1 MVKERLQKVI
11 AHAGVAS
18 RRAAEGLI
26 LAGKVKVNGQVVT
39 ELGTK
44 VDGND
49 EVMVNGE
56 PVEQEQHGY
65 YLLDKPRGV
74 ISSAH
79 DDKGRKTVVD
89 ILKNEGVQTRVYPVG
104 RLDYDTTGLLVMT
117 NDGELANRLMHP
129 RFEVD
134 KVYIAKVK
142 GLVSNDEMRLL
153 REGVKIDG
161 KKSQPARTKLLEA
174 NQRQKTSVVKLTIH
188 EGHYHQVKK
197 MMEAVSHPVLKL
209 HRESYGPLTLA
220 GLNPGQFRKLKV
232 DEVRAL
238 RKLY

>member
-1 MVKERLQKVI
+1 
-11 AHAGVAS
+11 
-18 RRAAEGLI
+18 
-26 LAGKVKVNGQVVT
+26 
-39 ELGTK
+39 
-44 VDGND
+44 
-49 EVMVNGE
+49 
-56 PVEQEQHGY
+56 
-65 YLLDKPRGV
+65 
-74 ISSAH
+74 
-79 DDKGRKTVVD
+79 
-89 ILKNEGVQTRVYPVG
+89 
-104 RLDYDTTGLLVMT
+104 MT

-197 MMEAVSHPVLKL
+197 MMEAVGHPVLKL